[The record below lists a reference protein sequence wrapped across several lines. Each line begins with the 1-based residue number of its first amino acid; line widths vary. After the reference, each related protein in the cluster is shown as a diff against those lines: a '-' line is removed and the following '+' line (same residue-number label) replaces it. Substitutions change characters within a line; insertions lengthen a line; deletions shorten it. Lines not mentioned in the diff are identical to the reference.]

1 MPKGKANQVYILPLR
16 DSIHTMVRLDTP
28 GTPSIIITY
37 VPSMATTPL
46 KQQLTL
52 TTTTAN
58 HITTTT
64 NTTTITMAIHIR
76 FNTAFAHHLPQAQPP
91 LLTR

>member
-37 VPSMATTPL
+37 VPSMATATPL
-46 KQQLTL
+46 NQQLNL
-52 TTTTAN
+52 
-58 HITTTT
+58 TTT
-64 NTTTITMAIHIR
+64 NTMASHIR
-76 FNTAFAHHLPQAQPP
+76 LNRAAFAHHLRAQTRSPP
-91 LLTR
+91 LTR